1 MGQRLTTMGRRTNS
15 SQREQ
20 GRLQRR
26 LQRLERLG
34 SILGL
39 LLRLQRLERSARCS
53 VDWSLML
60 CSAKVRPPSN
70 VSPNQMSRCSSRG
83 VPSWA
88 RIFAFTVS
96 IVYHAATSSSIV
108 FPDQNSTKICMLPR
122 KQKTKTIWAKT
133 AAGDGAGDGAG
144 AKTLMLRNE
153 IM

>member
-15 SQREQ
+15 SQKEQ
-20 GRLQRR
+20 GGLQRR
-26 LQRLERLG
+26 LQRFERLG
-34 SILGL
+34 SILSL
-39 LLRLQRLERSARCS
+39 LLRLLDVSSAMCS

-96 IVYHAATSSSIV
+96 IVYHAATSSLIV

-122 KQKTKTIWAKT
+122 KQKNKISWAKT

-144 AKTLMLRNE
+144 ARTLMLRNE
-153 IM
+153 